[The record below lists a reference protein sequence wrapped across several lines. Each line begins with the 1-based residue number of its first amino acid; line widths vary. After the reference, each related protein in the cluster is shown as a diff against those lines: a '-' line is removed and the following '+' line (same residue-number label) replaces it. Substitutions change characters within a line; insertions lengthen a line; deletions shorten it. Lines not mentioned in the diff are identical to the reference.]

1 MRARICLTASLLVL
15 TSITQGYSLAHA
27 SVTPKKAG
35 RAIAARPNTILSGR
49 GAPSS
54 ALGIDGD
61 FYIDTAA
68 LTFYGPKVL
77 KRWPAPVSL
86 KVPVI
91 STVTD
96 SKGNSVTAAVV
107 GERGA
112 TGSQGLTGATGQQG
126 IQGIQGIQGL
136 PGPTGAT
143 GQQGPQG
150 IQGLPG
156 ATGAT
161 GATGAVGEKG
171 EKGDPGV
178 AGLPGSSGP
187 AGATGAMGSSG
198 PTGAVGP
205 KGDTGLT
212 GATGAVGPKGDT
224 GLTGATGAVG
234 ATGATGATGL
244 TGATGQSGTTKI
256 TYGNLVFPNI
266 NGSKGSSSIS
276 NGFITLSANKIY
288 SIEVII
294 HGQQL
299 GAPPLQLSYSPIL
312 MRVGS
317 GTQPSFFSDYT
328 VGEAVSPRVSTGDY
342 EQDIHGRILVDNSLG
357 STSIQV
363 SFQISVNQVT
373 SQTPF
378 TASGSYFV
386 QEVSQAVQLSL
397 T

>member
-15 TSITQGYSLAHA
+15 TSITQSYSLAHA

-126 IQGIQGIQGL
+126 SQGIQGIQGL

-224 GLTGATGAVG
+224 GLTGATG
-234 ATGATGATGL
+234 L
-244 TGATGQSGTTKI
+244 TGTTGPVGQTGPSQVQSISTGVWTLQTANLGGT
-256 TYGNLVFPNI
+256 
-266 NGSKGSSSIS
+266 SSSL
-276 NGFITLSANKIY
+276 GFGS
-288 SIEVII
+288 
-294 HGQQL
+294 
-299 GAPPLQLSYSPIL
+299 LQPGNSYS
-312 MRVGS
+312 
-317 GTQPSFFSDYT
+317 FSI
-328 VGEAVSPRVSTGDY
+328 VSTGRTAAYALANFYLGMKLQCSDQNAILNY
-342 EQDIHGRILVDNSLG
+342 EVASSATVSVNPNNANDKFAKYSFVIIGTAQVTVTNSSLNLTVMDSAA
-357 STSIQV
+357 STSGNALTFSGRALIQLV
-363 SFQISVNQVT
+363 GAIT
-373 SQTPF
+373 
-378 TASGSYFV
+378 
-386 QEVSQAVQLSL
+386 
-397 T
+397 

>member
-126 IQGIQGIQGL
+126 SQGIQGIQGL

-198 PTGAVGP
+198 PTGATGSAGP
-205 KGDTGLT
+205 T

-224 GLTGATGAVG
+224 GLTGATGAIG
-234 ATGATGATGL
+234 PKGDTGLTGATGL
-244 TGATGQSGTTKI
+244 TGTTGPVGQTGPSQVQSISTGVWTLQTANLGGT
-256 TYGNLVFPNI
+256 
-266 NGSKGSSSIS
+266 SSSL
-276 NGFITLSANKIY
+276 GFGS
-288 SIEVII
+288 
-294 HGQQL
+294 
-299 GAPPLQLSYSPIL
+299 LQPGNSYS
-312 MRVGS
+312 
-317 GTQPSFFSDYT
+317 FSI
-328 VGEAVSPRVSTGDY
+328 VSTGRTAAYALANFYLGMKLQCSDQNAILNY
-342 EQDIHGRILVDNSLG
+342 EVASSATVSVNPNNANDKFAKYSFVIIGTAQVTVPNSSLNLTVMDSAA
-357 STSIQV
+357 STSGNALTFSGRALIQLV
-363 SFQISVNQVT
+363 GAIT
-373 SQTPF
+373 
-378 TASGSYFV
+378 
-386 QEVSQAVQLSL
+386 
-397 T
+397 

>member
-15 TSITQGYSLAHA
+15 TSITQSYSLAHA

-126 IQGIQGIQGL
+126 LQGIQGIQGL

-224 GLTGATGAVG
+224 GLTGATG
-234 ATGATGATGL
+234 L
-244 TGATGQSGTTKI
+244 TGTTGPVGQTGPSQVQSISTGVWTLQTANLGGT
-256 TYGNLVFPNI
+256 
-266 NGSKGSSSIS
+266 SSSL
-276 NGFITLSANKIY
+276 GFGS
-288 SIEVII
+288 
-294 HGQQL
+294 
-299 GAPPLQLSYSPIL
+299 LQPGNSYS
-312 MRVGS
+312 
-317 GTQPSFFSDYT
+317 FSI
-328 VGEAVSPRVSTGDY
+328 VSTGRTAAYALANFYLGMKLQCSDQNAILNY
-342 EQDIHGRILVDNSLG
+342 EVASSATVSVNPNNANDKFAKYSFVIIGTAQVTVTNSSLNLTVMDSAA
-357 STSIQV
+357 STSGNALTFSGRALIQLV
-363 SFQISVNQVT
+363 GAIT
-373 SQTPF
+373 
-378 TASGSYFV
+378 
-386 QEVSQAVQLSL
+386 
-397 T
+397 

>member
-15 TSITQGYSLAHA
+15 TSITQSYSLAHA

-126 IQGIQGIQGL
+126 LQGLQGLQGIQGIQGL

-224 GLTGATGAVG
+224 GLTGATG
-234 ATGATGATGL
+234 L
-244 TGATGQSGTTKI
+244 TGTTGPVGQTGPSQVQSISTGVWTLQTANLGGT
-256 TYGNLVFPNI
+256 
-266 NGSKGSSSIS
+266 SSSL
-276 NGFITLSANKIY
+276 GFGS
-288 SIEVII
+288 
-294 HGQQL
+294 
-299 GAPPLQLSYSPIL
+299 LQPGNSYS
-312 MRVGS
+312 
-317 GTQPSFFSDYT
+317 FSI
-328 VGEAVSPRVSTGDY
+328 VSTGRTAAYALANFYLGMKLQCSDQNAILNY
-342 EQDIHGRILVDNSLG
+342 EVASSATVSVNPNNANDKFAKYSFVIIGTAQVTVPNSSLNLTVMDSAA
-357 STSIQV
+357 STSGNALTFSGRALIQLV
-363 SFQISVNQVT
+363 GAIT
-373 SQTPF
+373 
-378 TASGSYFV
+378 
-386 QEVSQAVQLSL
+386 
-397 T
+397 

>member
-15 TSITQGYSLAHA
+15 TSITQSYSLAHA

-126 IQGIQGIQGL
+126 LQGIQGIQGL

-224 GLTGATGAVG
+224 GLTGATG
-234 ATGATGATGL
+234 L
-244 TGATGQSGTTKI
+244 TGTTGPVGQTGPSQVQSISTGVWTLQTANLGGT
-256 TYGNLVFPNI
+256 
-266 NGSKGSSSIS
+266 SSSL
-276 NGFITLSANKIY
+276 GFGS
-288 SIEVII
+288 
-294 HGQQL
+294 
-299 GAPPLQLSYSPIL
+299 LQPGNSYS
-312 MRVGS
+312 
-317 GTQPSFFSDYT
+317 FSI
-328 VGEAVSPRVSTGDY
+328 VSTGRTAAYALANFYLGMKLQCSDQNAILNY
-342 EQDIHGRILVDNSLG
+342 EVASSATVSVNPNNANDKFAKYSFVIIGTAQVTVPNSSLNLTVMDSAA
-357 STSIQV
+357 STSGNALTFSGRALIQLV
-363 SFQISVNQVT
+363 GAIT
-373 SQTPF
+373 
-378 TASGSYFV
+378 
-386 QEVSQAVQLSL
+386 
-397 T
+397 